1 MRNFKIHLFI
11 QEIIFLLEKTSTNQ
25 RPFITVAHTSELEKL
40 YNHNKDDLFHYIKK
54 TFYDENSAQDILHDS
69 FLNFFRYYENKDIPD
84 PISCRM
90 ILFRIARNL
99 MINHAKSY
107 YQRNVSFVGE
117 DTSGNF
123 ASKTPSPEFSILEKI
138 DQLDVKNTIDS
149 LLNMISPEY
158 REALLLRYQQ
168 DLKLEEISKIL
179 GMSISGVSRLI
190 ERAEK
195 ALAQEGKKMGFQPG
209 NYI

>member
-1 MRNFKIHLFI
+1 M
-11 QEIIFLLEKTSTNQ
+11 LEKTSTNR

-54 TFYDENSAQDILHDS
+54 SFYDENSAQDILHDS
-69 FLNFFRYYENKDIPD
+69 FLNFFRYYEDKSIPD
-84 PISCRM
+84 PTSCRM

-107 YQRNVSFVGE
+107 YQRNVSLVGE
-117 DTSGNF
+117 DVSSNF
-123 ASKTPSPEFSILEKI
+123 TSKTPSPEFSVLEKI
-138 DQLDVKNTIDS
+138 DQSDVKNIIDS
-149 LLNMISPEY
+149 LLDTISPEY
-158 REALLLRYQQ
+158 KEALLLRYQQ

-195 ALAQEGKKMGFQPG
+195 ALAQEGKKIGFQPE

>member
-1 MRNFKIHLFI
+1 MAR
-11 QEIIFLLEKTSTNQ
+11 
-25 RPFITVAHTSELEKL
+25 TSELEAL

-54 TFYDENSAQDILHDS
+54 SFYDENSAQDILHDS
-69 FLNFFRYYENKDIPD
+69 FLNFFRYYETKEIPD
-84 PISCRM
+84 PTSCRM

-99 MINHAKSY
+99 IINHAKSY
-107 YQRNVSFVGE
+107 YQRNVSLVGE
-117 DTSGNF
+117 DTGNNF
-123 ASKTPSPEFSILEKI
+123 ASKSPSPESSVMEKM
-138 DQLDVKNTIDS
+138 DQSDVKNTMDQ
-149 LLNMISPEY
+149 LLEAISPEY

-195 ALAQEGKKMGFQPG
+195 ALAQEGKKRGFQPG

>member
-1 MRNFKIHLFI
+1 M
-11 QEIIFLLEKTSTNQ
+11 
-25 RPFITVAHTSELEKL
+25 AHTSELEKL